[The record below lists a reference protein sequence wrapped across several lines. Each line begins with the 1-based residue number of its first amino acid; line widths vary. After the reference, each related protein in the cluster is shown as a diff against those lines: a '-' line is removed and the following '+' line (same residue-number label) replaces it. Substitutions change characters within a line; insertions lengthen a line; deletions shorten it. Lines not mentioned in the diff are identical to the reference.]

1 MIDLFS
7 PIKNWEL
14 DVADVA
20 ICSLNIRSAAEFDG
34 LTTAM
39 VLAIGLPTSN

>member
-1 MIDLFS
+1 MIDLFL